1 MAELAS
7 DLQIMTPADGLVGW
21 STNTTTP
28 SAALLTDTAS
38 IPRQSAHACQWRPS
52 VFQQLRLMAAMQP
65 GWDGEGGL
73 APRIEI
79 LNSAAGLVD
88 EILRH
93 APTIAEPYLRPTPD
107 GGILLAWQSA
117 AGGADLEVEIETP
130 GMASFVYSTGGP
142 RGFEKGIICHDGRP
156 VQEDDRI
163 FLRLLQRLENS

>member
-1 MAELAS
+1 
-7 DLQIMTPADGLVGW
+7 MTPADGLVGW